1 MALISASPPNKRSS
15 LTLLSY
21 QGCIIIHSVKLLL
34 YAKPRNI
41 IMSSCAAGRIV
52 LVLGYRSYAAMAWLG
67 HLRHCADLRLYICT
81 LSAMGSEGDI
91 RWPGG
96 ERCSLADLSSSNGLW
111 KCCCC
116 FFVFFLFYFCQNCS
130 IYLQQWYSWTALVNA
145 AFRWNHFSVFLH
157 LSGVLKQTLNLW
169 SHLWFLFR
177 HPKQNEEVKTQTA
190 KCPPEVILH
199 WPLTLEWPG
208 SAWNLEKV
216 RKYNA
221 HIYRIYS
228 LSQRTKI
235 ERADR
240 VLVRNITTLLP
251 KTNYQSHLVGTLASY
266 DGYFS
271 R

>member
-1 MALISASPPNKRSS
+1 MLNPEILLCLPAQRAGLFWSSVTAATPRWPDWDICVTAQICVCTFAHFQRWDLKVTSGDLGVNAALWQIYLP
-15 LTLLSY
+15 
-21 QGCIIIHSVKLLL
+21 Q
-34 YAKPRNI
+34 
-41 IMSSCAAGRIV
+41 
-52 LVLGYRSYAAMAWLG
+52 
-67 HLRHCADLRLYICT
+67 
-81 LSAMGSEGDI
+81 MGSEN
-91 RWPGG
+91 
-96 ERCSLADLSSSNGLW
+96 AVA
-111 KCCCC
+111 
-116 FFVFFLFYFCQNCS
+116 VFLLFYFCQNCS